1 MNKMK
6 NTWKNTTIRL
16 WMAVALVLSVI
27 AGNMEHTVAVEGKT
41 LSTAVFAY
49 LDVGQGN
56 AELIRTK
63 RQAVLIDTGKK
74 SAYADLKK
82 QLKKLG
88 VKKIQTM
95 VVTHPDADHM
105 ESADEVIKDY
115 KVKKIFMP
123 KVQSTTL
130 CYKRMMQAIA
140 DHNVKVAHPKAGT
153 TIKLTSSCKAKVLS
167 ADAGSDTN
175 EASIVM
181 RAVYGK
187 RSFLYMGDAT
197 ARVESQILAAGYKTA
212 SDIYLMS
219 HHGSDTANG
228 VLFVKK
234 ALASKY
240 KTAVISVGAGNSYGH
255 PVPNVVRRA
264 QKYADHLYRTDEKGC
279 IVAKT
284 DGNSLRFSFQTIRHT
299 TYQAG
304 STRNAVKS
312 KKNTKKTKV
321 KGKSKVV
328 YTTNTGKKYH
338 RAGCRYLKKGKIRI
352 KLSEAKAQGLTPCS
366 ICCPS

>member
-1 MNKMK
+1 M
-6 NTWKNTTIRL
+6 
-16 WMAVALVLSVI
+16 
-27 AGNMEHTVAVEGKT
+27 
-41 LSTAVFAY
+41 
-49 LDVGQGN
+49 
-56 AELIRTK
+56 
-63 RQAVLIDTGKK
+63 
-74 SAYADLKK
+74 
-82 QLKKLG
+82 
-88 VKKIQTM
+88 
-95 VVTHPDADHM
+95 
-105 ESADEVIKDY
+105 
-115 KVKKIFMP
+115 
-123 KVQSTTL
+123 
-130 CYKRMMQAIA
+130 
-140 DHNVKVAHPKAGT
+140 
-153 TIKLTSSCKAKVLS
+153 
-167 ADAGSDTN
+167 
-175 EASIVM
+175 
-181 RAVYGK
+181 
-187 RSFLYMGDAT
+187 YMGDAT
-197 ARVESQILAAGYKTA
+197 AWVESQILAAGYKTA

-304 STRNAVKS
+304 ST
-312 KKNTKKTKV
+312 
-321 KGKSKVV
+321 SKVV

-338 RAGCRYLKKGKIRI
+338 RAGCRYLKKSKIRI

>member
-1 MNKMK
+1 
-6 NTWKNTTIRL
+6 
-16 WMAVALVLSVI
+16 
-27 AGNMEHTVAVEGKT
+27 
-41 LSTAVFAY
+41 
-49 LDVGQGN
+49 
-56 AELIRTK
+56 
-63 RQAVLIDTGKK
+63 
-74 SAYADLKK
+74 
-82 QLKKLG
+82 
-88 VKKIQTM
+88 
-95 VVTHPDADHM
+95 
-105 ESADEVIKDY
+105 
-115 KVKKIFMP
+115 
-123 KVQSTTL
+123 
-130 CYKRMMQAIA
+130 MMQTIA
-140 DHNVKVAHPKAGT
+140 DHNVKVAHPKTGS

-167 ADAGSDTN
+167 ADAGTDTN

-181 RAVYGK
+181 RVVYGK

-197 ARVESQILAAGYKTA
+197 ARVESRILAAGYKTA
-212 SDIYLMS
+212 SDVYLMS

-284 DGNSLRFSFQTIRHT
+284 DGSSLRFSFQTIRHT

-304 STRNAVKS
+304 STGNAVKS

-321 KGKSKVV
+321 KGKSRVV

-338 RAGCRYLKKGKIRI
+338 RTGCRYLKKSKIRI

>member
-1 MNKMK
+1 
-6 NTWKNTTIRL
+6 
-16 WMAVALVLSVI
+16 
-27 AGNMEHTVAVEGKT
+27 
-41 LSTAVFAY
+41 
-49 LDVGQGN
+49 
-56 AELIRTK
+56 
-63 RQAVLIDTGKK
+63 
-74 SAYADLKK
+74 
-82 QLKKLG
+82 
-88 VKKIQTM
+88 
-95 VVTHPDADHM
+95 
-105 ESADEVIKDY
+105 
-115 KVKKIFMP
+115 
-123 KVQSTTL
+123 
-130 CYKRMMQAIA
+130 
-140 DHNVKVAHPKAGT
+140 
-153 TIKLTSSCKAKVLS
+153 
-167 ADAGSDTN
+167 
-175 EASIVM
+175 
-181 RAVYGK
+181 
-187 RSFLYMGDAT
+187 
-197 ARVESQILAAGYKTA
+197 
-212 SDIYLMS
+212 MS

-328 YTTNTGKKYH
+328 YTTNIGKKYH
-338 RAGCRYLKKGKIRI
+338 RAGCRYLKKSKIRI